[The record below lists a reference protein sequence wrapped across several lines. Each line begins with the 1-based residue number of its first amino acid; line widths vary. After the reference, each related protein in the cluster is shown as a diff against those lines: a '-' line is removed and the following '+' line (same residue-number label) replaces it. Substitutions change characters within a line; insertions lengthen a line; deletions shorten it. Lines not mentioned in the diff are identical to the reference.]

1 MICRDPGKSIRI
13 LVYATVFLAPLNAFL
28 LYVPLLPALVL
39 ACVDRARGGSWDA
52 GPMKKWAAG
61 FFACSAVSVACA
73 VDPAFSLFNW
83 IFLPC
88 MYAALYLLI
97 VSYIRTG
104 ASQRRLLDAFLA
116 GAACAA
122 AYGIFQFADV
132 QNMANAI
139 AAHEWVDPER
149 FPLLYR
155 RMYSTLE
162 NPNLFAGYLL
172 MMIGLFLPFALTETR
187 RKRKAGLWAGLAVL
201 TLCLLLTYSRGS
213 WISLAVMAALLGLFY
228 DRRIWLVFLAVPPVL
243 LFYHGQITE
252 RFLSLFSGEDTSI
265 LLRIALWDSTEAMIA
280 DHPLTGIGWGVY
292 FKAYPLYNYFITEP
306 TVVIYHAHNMYLSLM
321 AEVGIPG
328 ALCWLGLFFGH
339 LLLGV
344 RLWRRSRSGFRRAA
358 GLGTALAAAG
368 MAVYGIGDYVL
379 FSRAVSFCFWSI
391 CAFAAVCGQEEEQ
404 NG

>member
-1 MICRDPGKSIRI
+1 
-13 LVYATVFLAPLNAFL
+13 
-28 LYVPLLPALVL
+28 
-39 ACVDRARGGSWDA
+39 
-52 GPMKKWAAG
+52 
-61 FFACSAVSVACA
+61 
-73 VDPAFSLFNW
+73 
-83 IFLPC
+83 

-252 RFLSLFSGEDTSI
+252 RFLSLFSGKTPPSCC
-265 LLRIALWDSTEAMIA
+265 AS
-280 DHPLTGIGWGVY
+280 P
-292 FKAYPLYNYFITEP
+292 
-306 TVVIYHAHNMYLSLM
+306 S
-321 AEVGIPG
+321 
-328 ALCWLGLFFGH
+328 
-339 LLLGV
+339 
-344 RLWRRSRSGFRRAA
+344 
-358 GLGTALAAAG
+358 GTAP
-368 MAVYGIGDYVL
+368 
-379 FSRAVSFCFWSI
+379 RR
-391 CAFAAVCGQEEEQ
+391 
-404 NG
+404 

>member
-1 MICRDPGKSIRI
+1 M
-13 LVYATVFLAPLNAFL
+13 
-28 LYVPLLPALVL
+28 
-39 ACVDRARGGSWDA
+39 GG
-52 GPMKKWAAG
+52 GL
-61 FFACSAVSVACA
+61 FACSAVSVACA

-104 ASQRRLLDAFLA
+104 HRS
-116 GAACAA
+116 GACWMRFSPACAA

-252 RFLSLFSGEDTSI
+252 RFLSLFSGKTPPSCC
-265 LLRIALWDSTEAMIA
+265 AS
-280 DHPLTGIGWGVY
+280 P
-292 FKAYPLYNYFITEP
+292 
-306 TVVIYHAHNMYLSLM
+306 S
-321 AEVGIPG
+321 
-328 ALCWLGLFFGH
+328 
-339 LLLGV
+339 
-344 RLWRRSRSGFRRAA
+344 
-358 GLGTALAAAG
+358 GTAP
-368 MAVYGIGDYVL
+368 
-379 FSRAVSFCFWSI
+379 RR
-391 CAFAAVCGQEEEQ
+391 
-404 NG
+404 